1 MLKKKIMS
9 RGGGDMK
16 TKKATRN
23 IRLYMQNREGREVK
37 TINKGIDL
45 TFFSKAWF
53 LTKKILQ
60 INFPTW
66 KLSVYLTYN
75 IHCAFIHGRGGPL
88 DLICYHSIFFSSA
101 RRCKIKSRFAQ
112 NYAPRLCWEQ
122 CIGERFCLSAHS
134 ILFSLDA
141 IFTRLRA
148 LFWAVGCTH
157 AFSWAVL
164 ECAAWDTV

>member
-1 MLKKKIMS
+1 
-9 RGGGDMK
+9 MK

-23 IRLYMQNREGREVK
+23 IRLYMQNREGRGVK
-37 TINKGIDL
+37 SIYKGIDL

-88 DLICYHSIFFSSA
+88 DLICYHSTFFSSA

-112 NYAPRLCWEQ
+112 NCAPRLCWEQ
-122 CIGERFCLSAHS
+122 CIGERLWSSVHS
-134 ILFSLDA
+134 IQFSPDA
-141 IFTRLRA
+141 IFTLLRTP
-148 LFWAVGCTH
+148 LWAVGHTH
-157 AFSWAVL
+157 AFSWEVL
-164 ECAAWDTV
+164 ECAAGDTV